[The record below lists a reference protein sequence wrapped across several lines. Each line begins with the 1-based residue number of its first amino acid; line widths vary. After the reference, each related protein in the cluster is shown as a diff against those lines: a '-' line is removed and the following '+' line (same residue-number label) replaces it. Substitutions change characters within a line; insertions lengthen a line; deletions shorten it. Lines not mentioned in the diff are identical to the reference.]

1 MLRFFEGYRC
11 GNCERDIPGNSIAGE
26 CPSCQGPLLGRYDLP
41 LVASSITR
49 DEFYACGQG
58 IWRFR
63 PLLPPFARELSLGEG
78 NTPLLRAERLE
89 KETGIERLYIK
100 DESANPTGSFKAR
113 GMAAAVTRVLDLG
126 AKAAFV
132 PSAGNAGLALA
143 AYGASAGI
151 KTKIY
156 IPSVTPDGVAE
167 ECRAYGAEV
176 VIVEGILSDAAKK
189 MGEDLEGSEGI
200 ILSTFREP
208 CRVEGKKTIAFELEA
223 QLGYKSPDWI
233 IFPTGG
239 GTGIVATWKAYRELE
254 QLGWLEGK
262 RPAMAVV
269 QSSGCAPVVKAFENG
284 EETMKVWD
292 SPETSAAGIR
302 VPGSRAD
309 RQILEAL
316 RDTAGAVV
324 AVDDQEIMRAAG
336 EMASLTGLFPS
347 PEGAATLA
355 GLRTLTQ
362 NGTIVRSNRVVL
374 VNTAGWSRYRFMLD
388 PFME

>member
-26 CPSCQGPLLGRYDLP
+26 CPSCHGPLLGRYDLSR
-41 LVASSITR
+41 VGTMITR
-49 DEFYACGQG
+49 DEFYACGPG

-63 PLLPPFARELSLGEG
+63 PLLPPFTRELSLGEG

-89 KETGIERLYIK
+89 QETGVRRLYIK

-113 GMAAAVTRVLDLG
+113 GMAAAVTRALDLG
-126 AKAAFV
+126 AKTACV
-132 PSAGNAGLALA
+132 PSAGNAGLALS
-143 AYGASAGI
+143 AYGASVGLE
-151 KTKIY
+151 TKIY
-156 IPSVTPDGVAE
+156 IPSVTPEGVAE
-167 ECRAYGAEV
+167 ECRAYGSKV
-176 VIVEGILSDAAKK
+176 MIVEGILPDAAKK
-189 MGEDLEGSEGI
+189 MGEDLKNSEGI
-200 ILSTFREP
+200 DLSTFREP
-208 CRVEGKKTIAFELEA
+208 CRVEGKKTIAFELET
-223 QLGYKSPDWI
+223 QLEYKSPDWI

-239 GTGIVATWKAYRELE
+239 GTGIVAIWKAYRELE
-254 QLGWLEGK
+254 QLGWLNGK

-269 QSSGCAPVVKAFENG
+269 QSSGCAPVVRAFEKG
-284 EETMKVWD
+284 EETIKVWE

-316 RDTAGAVV
+316 RDTSGTAV
-324 AVDDQEIMRAAG
+324 AVDDQEIMKAAG
-336 EMASLTGLFPS
+336 EMTSLTGVFPS

-355 GLRTLTQ
+355 GLRSLMGS
-362 NGTIVRSNRVVL
+362 GTIDRSASVVL

-388 PFME
+388 PFRE